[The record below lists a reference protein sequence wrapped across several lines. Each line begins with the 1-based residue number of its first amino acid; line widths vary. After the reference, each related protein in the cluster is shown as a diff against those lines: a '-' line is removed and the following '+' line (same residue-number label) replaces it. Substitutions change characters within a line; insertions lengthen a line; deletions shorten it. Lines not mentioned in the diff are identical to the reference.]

1 MQSYNVVNYDE
12 KVMDGFYD
20 LYGIT
25 ANSSTRGKMPLLVDL
40 KEICVTGDIDY
51 EVILVNRLLDPE
63 LQQLERQAYNIFM
76 DCGVSEH
83 GFILSGL
90 VQKLADVVVA
100 RMGGPVGDAEE
111 MLRRW
116 TLRSYELRSSL
127 NTIILPLGRL
137 DIGLAR
143 HRALLF
149 KVANFHFI
157 PLTIYFLELVRY
169 VLGIMVSLAFQN
181 FDTTPFLEERSEML

>member
-1 MQSYNVVNYDE
+1 M
-12 KVMDGFYD
+12 
-20 LYGIT
+20 
-25 ANSSTRGKMPLLVDL
+25 
-40 KEICVTGDIDY
+40 
-51 EVILVNRLLDPE
+51 
-63 LQQLERQAYNIFM
+63 ERQAYNIFM
-76 DCGVSEH
+76 ECRVSEY

-90 VQKLADVVVA
+90 VQKIADIVVA

-149 KVANFHFI
+149 KVANS
-157 PLTIYFLELVRY
+157 PLHTFYHLF
-169 VLGIMVSLAFQN
+169 S
-181 FDTTPFLEERSEML
+181 

>member
-25 ANSSTRGKMPLLVDL
+25 ASSSSRGKMPLLVDL
-40 KEICVTGDIDY
+40 KEICVRRDIDY

-76 DCGVSEH
+76 ECRVSQD

-90 VQKLADVVVA
+90 VQKIADIVVA

-127 NTIILPLGRL
+127 KTIILPLGRL

-149 KVANFHFI
+149 KVTNSPLYNFYHLF
-157 PLTIYFLELVRY
+157 
-169 VLGIMVSLAFQN
+169 S
-181 FDTTPFLEERSEML
+181 